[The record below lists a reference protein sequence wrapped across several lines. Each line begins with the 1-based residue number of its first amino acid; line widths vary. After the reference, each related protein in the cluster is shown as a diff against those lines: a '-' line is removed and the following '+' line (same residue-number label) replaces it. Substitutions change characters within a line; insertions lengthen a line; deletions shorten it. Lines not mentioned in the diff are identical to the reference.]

1 MFIENL
7 ILCFCLLAFR
17 VFFFENTSFYCNR
30 MSVEINKNQS
40 FYYENTSI
48 SSNPMN
54 FEINE
59 NQNTFPHNH
68 CDNALALIR
77 GFLTTRKIGKIIL
90 IYIVALIRVN
100 HCNKPC
106 AMIIFLNFNLETEV
120 GNGGIYKFCS
130 SCIALYFFNI
140 KFKLLC

>member
-7 ILCFCLLAFR
+7 ILCFCLLVFR
-17 VFFFENTSFYCNR
+17 VFFLENTSFYCNR

-68 CDNALALIR
+68 SDNGLALIH
-77 GFLTTRKIGKIIL
+77 GFLTTWKIGKIIL
-90 IYIVALIRVN
+90 TYIVALIRFN

-106 AMIIFLNFNLETEV
+106 ALNIF
-120 GNGGIYKFCS
+120 
-130 SCIALYFFNI
+130 
-140 KFKLLC
+140 